1 MSKSRVGSLG
11 RRLSSW
17 LALQSLAGLAVVC
30 AAVYAGTYVHLAA
43 RQLETIAQKETQVRH
58 LLAESMRDSDIDI
71 GTLAHKLDDF
81 FIGHQDLALSLRRPD
96 GSVLYERAAAA
107 AAADSAR
114 VVRFEVAS
122 AAATSTT
129 LSATLALDTRD
140 DRFLLRRLG
149 FTLLAAAV
157 MGSMLV
163 SAGGFLLV
171 RIGLRPVRE
180 LVEQTRRLAA
190 DTLHQRL
197 DGSAQPEELEPLI
210 AQFNELLGRLGQA
223 YEQLEG
229 FNADVAHELC
239 TPLATLIGST
249 ELALRKARGTEE
261 MREVLGCNL
270 EELQRIASI
279 VQDMLFLSHA
289 NHGASARRVPTASL
303 AAVARLVGDYHD
315 AALADAGL
323 HLEVVGDAAGEFDVP
338 LLQRALSNL
347 VANATRY
354 AERGTTVRIEIG
366 EAQGGEVTL
375 TTVDQGV
382 MIGPEHLPRLFDRF
396 YRSDR
401 SRRGA
406 AQNHG
411 LGLSIVAAIARMHGG
426 RPFARSASGVTSIG
440 LTLRSDPHPT
450 PQSSDLR
457 VRGAKMKDDSQSEHV
472 RA

>member
-30 AAVYAGTYVHLAA
+30 VAVYAVTYVNLAA

-58 LLAESMRDSDIDI
+58 LLEESTRDGDVAM
-71 GTLAHKLDDF
+71 LKHKLDDF
-81 FIGHQDLALSLRRPD
+81 FIGHQDLALSLQRRD
-96 GSVLYERAAAA
+96 GSVLYGSAAAA
-107 AAADSAR
+107 LSAAQAR
-114 VVRFEVAS
+114 VVRFEVS
-122 AAATSTT
+122 FPTATSNT
-129 LSATLALDTRD
+129 LTATLALDTRD
-140 DRFLLRRLG
+140 DRSLLQRLG
-149 FTLLAAAV
+149 LTLLAAAV
-157 MGSMLV
+157 MGTVLV

-171 RIGLRPVRE
+171 RSGLRPGRE

-210 AQFNELLGRLGQA
+210 AQFNDLLGRLAQA

-249 ELALRKARGTEE
+249 ELALRKARGPEE

-270 EELQRIASI
+270 EELQRIAGI

-303 AAVARLVGDYHD
+303 AAVAKVVGDYHE

-323 HLEVVGDAAGEFDVP
+323 HFEVIGDAAGAFDVP

-354 AERGTTVRIEIG
+354 AERGTTVSIEIG
-366 EAQGGEVTL
+366 DTPDGEVTL
-375 TTVDQGV
+375 TTVDHGV
-382 MIGPEHLPRLFDRF
+382 TIGPEHLPRLFDRF

-401 SRRGA
+401 SRRDA

-426 RPFARSASGVTSIG
+426 RPFARSGGGITSIG
-440 LTLRSDPHPT
+440 MTLRGAVPPRPAPPNLPASSAKPT
-450 PQSSDLR
+450 SNTHS
-457 VRGAKMKDDSQSEHV
+457 ANA